1 MKITFSLYDYQA
13 RFDMTKEEINA
24 FRRYVYTYCTKHN
37 IDYQQT
43 NEPHTNS
50 EEEQQFLD
58 KRLEEFYRM

>member
-13 RFDMTKEEINA
+13 RFDMTKEEINS
-24 FRRYVYTYCTKHN
+24 FRKYLYTYCKKN
-37 IDYQQT
+37 DIDYQET
-43 NEPHTNS
+43 NDPHINT

>member
-1 MKITFSLYDYQA
+1 MKITFSSYDYQA
-13 RFDMTKEEINA
+13 RFDMTREEMNA
-24 FRRYVYTYCTKHN
+24 FRRYVFDYCTTHN

-58 KRLEEFYRM
+58 KRLEEFYRI